1 MLLALWWGVVVGV
14 VVLVKVVKTRILF
27 GRHFVCRRGMCGEKM
42 GQFGRSAQGAEE
54 VVPVKLVVVVVVV
67 VMVVVRSWSS
77 GEKERG
83 K

>member
-1 MLLALWWGVVVGV
+1 
-14 VVLVKVVKTRILF
+14 
-27 GRHFVCRRGMCGEKM
+27 MCGEKM